1 MSIQI
6 KQKIVDYHLVEA
18 QEERAAEA
26 ESDSKS
32 AAASTAAATAP
43 APTAKTRATGHGGNG
58 AGNIARMHE
67 KVERPEML
75 VGSTYK
81 IKTPVSEHAFY
92 ITINDML
99 LNPGTP
105 YEKRRPF
112 EMFINS
118 KNMDHYQ
125 WISALTLIVSAVFR
139 KGGDVTFLVKE
150 LQSVFDPKGGY
161 FRKGGKYMPSLVAEI
176 GYVIEAH
183 LKIIGLIKAP
193 VVDKHQ
199 REIIEQKRRKF
210 EQQQAALK
218 ADLGDANGDF
228 PAGAE
233 LCGKCH
239 TKAMIV
245 MDNCL
250 TCLNCGESKCS

>member
-6 KQKIVDYHLVEA
+6 KHKIVDYAIVDAEA
-18 QEERAAEA
+18 EAKAESAAAA
-26 ESDSKS
+26 ESDSKPS
-32 AAASTAAATAP
+32 PAADSKNRAA
-43 APTAKTRATGHGGNG
+43 GGDG
-58 AGNIARMHE
+58 GGTNIARMHE

-161 FRKGGKYMPSLVAEI
+161 FRRGGKFMPSLVAEI

-199 REIIEQKRRKF
+199 QELMAQKRRKF
-210 EQQQAALK
+210 EQQQALK
-218 ADLGDANGDF
+218 ADPGDAPAF
-228 PAGAE
+228 PEGAE
-233 LCGKCH
+233 
-239 TKAMIV
+239 TK
-245 MDNCL
+245 
-250 TCLNCGESKCS
+250 

>member
-6 KQKIVDYHLVEA
+6 KQKIVDYAIVD
-18 QEERAAEA
+18 AEA
-26 ESDSKS
+26 KAESAAAADSDSKPS
-32 AAASTAAATAP
+32 PAADSKNRAA
-43 APTAKTRATGHGGNG
+43 GGDG
-58 AGNIARMHE
+58 GGGNIARMHE

-161 FRKGGKYMPSLVAEI
+161 FRRGGKFMPSLVAEI

-199 REIIEQKRRKF
+199 QELMAQKRRKF
-210 EQQQAALK
+210 EQQQALK
-218 ADLGDANGDF
+218 ADPGDAPSF
-228 PAGAE
+228 PEGAE

>member
-1 MSIQI
+1 MSI
-6 KQKIVDYHLVEA
+6 KI
-18 QEERAAEA
+18 ERKIIGFDIVKPEA
-26 ESDSKS
+26 ETD
-32 AAASTAAATAP
+32 AAAAPPATPPAP
-43 APTAKTRATGHGGNG
+43 AESPAAPPAETSS
-58 AGNIARMHE
+58 NIAHMHE

-92 ITINDML
+92 ITINDIV

-105 YEKRRPF
+105 YERRRPF

-139 KGGDVTFLVKE
+139 KGGDVTFLVQE
-150 LQSVFDPKGGY
+150 LRSVFDPKGGY
-161 FRKGGKYMPSLVAEI
+161 FRKGGKFMPSLVAEI
-176 GYVIEAH
+176 GDAIASH
-183 LKIIGLIKAP
+183 LQMIGMIAAP
-193 VVDKHQ
+193 ALDEHQ
-199 REIIEQKRRKF
+199 RRLIEQKRR
-210 EQQQAALK
+210 ELQQQQAIRPDPIEGEEGA
-218 ADLGDANGDF
+218 F
-228 PAGAE
+228 PEGAS

-239 TKAMIV
+239 TKAMVV

>member
-1 MSIQI
+1 MPI
-6 KQKIVDYHLVEA
+6 KIAEKIVGYDIA
-18 QEERAAEA
+18 GKAAGA
-26 ESDSKS
+26 PESKPPKPK
-32 AAASTAAATAP
+32 TAAP
-43 APTAKTRATGHGGNG
+43 APKPAPKSAPGGGEGGN
-58 AGNIARMHE
+58 ITRMHE

-81 IKTPVSEHAFY
+81 IRTPVSKHAFY
-92 ITINDML
+92 ITINDII

-139 KGGDVTFLVKE
+139 KGGDVAFLVQE
-150 LQSVFDPKGGY
+150 LKGVFDPKGGY

-176 GYVIEAH
+176 GDAIESH
-183 LKIIGLIKAP
+183 LTMIGLLDDAGL
-193 VVDKHQ
+193 DEHQ
-199 REIIEQKRRKF
+199 RQLVEEKREAYEK
-210 EQQQAALK
+210 QQPLS
-218 ADLGDANGDF
+218 ADPPHPENNF
-228 PAGAE
+228 PKGAE
-233 LCGKCH
+233 LCIVCN

-245 MDNCL
+245 LDNCL
-250 TCLNCGESKCS
+250 TCLNCGES

>member
-1 MSIQI
+1 MNTKIQ
-6 KQKIVDYHLVEA
+6 QKIVGYEVVKPD
-18 QEERAAEA
+18 QKAAPPPA
-26 ESDSKS
+26 PTRRKSVAAKPVAKPAAKS
-32 AAASTAAATAP
+32 AAKSAAT
-43 APTAKTRATGHGGNG
+43 TGGGK
-58 AGNIARMHE
+58 IMHMHE
-67 KVERPEML
+67 KVERPEVL
-75 VGSTYK
+75 VGGTYK

-92 ITINDML
+92 ITINDIV

-139 KGGDVTFLVKE
+139 KGGDVTFLVQE

-161 FRKGGKYMPSLVAEI
+161 FRKGGKFIPSLVAEI
-176 GYVIEAH
+176 GDAIETH
-183 LKIIGLIKAP
+183 LKTIGLIVSP
-193 VVDKHQ
+193 GLDPHQ
-199 REIIEQKRRKF
+199 RQLVAQKRKEY
-210 EQQQAALK
+210 EQQQALK
-218 ADLGDANGDF
+218 PDGADTDTEASAF
-228 PAGAE
+228 PKGAE
-233 LCGKCH
+233 LCNKCH

-250 TCLNCGESKCS
+250 TCLNCGESKCG